1 MEESKSWKLI
11 LLLVSIVIPIAV
23 GVYVRFD
30 DLNIWEKY
38 RNQFYY
44 QDRPLFTS
52 YDAFFFA
59 RWGKDYLNG
68 NYNAGERDPLR
79 FVPDNATY
87 PSPIPME
94 SWLGAKIA
102 KLKNT
107 YIENISL
114 WLTPSLAVL
123 FIIPLVLYFFKI
135 ELPIAGFSGAFLG
148 VVSLMYLVRTTVA
161 RFDTDS
167 LNLFFPFAIAFFLLR
182 SFYSRG
188 ESKYLDL
195 AIAGI
200 LSQAYCWWYAHPGLM
215 VVILSVYVADFFLF
229 DRERSWKQKFL
240 YFLTVFFFSNP
251 IFIFDGIFNIV
262 YLAKIYLIN
271 YFKPAVSG
279 GFPNVFMSISEG
291 IMCTNHD
298 K

>member
-1 MEESKSWKLI
+1 MEESKHGKLI

-23 GVYVRFD
+23 GLYVRFD
-30 DLNIWEKY
+30 DLSIWEKY

-68 NYNAGERDPLR
+68 DYRPGEKDHLR

-94 SWLGAKIA
+94 SWLGAKLA

-114 WLTPSLAVL
+114 WLTPFLAIL
-123 FIIPLVLYFFKI
+123 FILPLVLYFFKI
-135 ELPIAGFSGAFLG
+135 GLPVAGFSGAFLG

-182 SFYSRG
+182 SFYSKG
-188 ESKYLDL
+188 KLKYLDL

-200 LSQAYCWWYAHPGLM
+200 LSQATAGGML
-215 VVILSVYVADFFLF
+215 ILD
-229 DRERSWKQKFL
+229 
-240 YFLTVFFFSNP
+240 
-251 IFIFDGIFNIV
+251 
-262 YLAKIYLIN
+262 
-271 YFKPAVSG
+271 
-279 GFPNVFMSISEG
+279 
-291 IMCTNHD
+291 
-298 K
+298 